1 MFLESYILSDYVGLW
16 HRGRIWIT
24 IFKDL
29 SLMIS
34 CGNMLFEVLLRFFL
48 GLLVLDYFINH
59 LIKKTQGMS
68 VKFAADTNLK
78 GTVSALDDR
87 IITQKILDNLEQ

>member
-1 MFLESYILSDYVGLW
+1 
-16 HRGRIWIT
+16 
-24 IFKDL
+24 
-29 SLMIS
+29 
-34 CGNMLFEVLLRFFL
+34 
-48 GLLVLDYFINH
+48 
-59 LIKKTQGMS
+59 MS